1 LFKTWQIGAVSLV
14 FLALL
19 FSGVI
24 VGSMHG
30 TDSELQVFPT
40 VPPRAENGDSPAP
53 TPVPGATQLELVA
66 ANLAFDKSSLS
77 APAGKPV
84 SVILDNQDAS
94 VPHNSSLYADR
105 GYTQSVFTGE
115 LDNGPATKTYTFDA
129 PSTPGAYFFRCDV
142 HPDTMTGQFTIN

>member
-1 LFKTWQIGAVSLV
+1 MQRTELRGERAGLEYSGRGAIQRYGAAV
-14 FLALL
+14 FCEPDPCRR
-19 FSGVI
+19 F
-24 VGSMHG
+24 
-30 TDSELQVFPT
+30 
-40 VPPRAENGDSPAP
+40 
-53 TPVPGATQLELVA
+53 
-66 ANLAFDKSSLS
+66 
-77 APAGKPV
+77 

-94 VPHNSSLYADR
+94 VPHNFSLYADR